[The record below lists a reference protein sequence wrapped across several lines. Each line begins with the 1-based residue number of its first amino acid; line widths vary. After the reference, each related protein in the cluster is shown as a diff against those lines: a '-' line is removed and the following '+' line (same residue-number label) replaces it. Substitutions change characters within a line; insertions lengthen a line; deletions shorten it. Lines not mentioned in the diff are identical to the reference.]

1 MQVSYISATHMQNLI
16 MREIKSDSSFGY
28 ILADDSSFSSMDY
41 KVLQNQNNGLFIEC
55 VKVLYNGKTE
65 LYYITEGLRSL
76 ALMVKDMTP
85 DMLIVVLV
93 DILECILEV
102 KNNGFL
108 QCQNVAISWDKIYVN
123 PATLKV
129 KLVYFPVNPM
139 QFENYGS
146 FEGALRSEIIKMVNR
161 VTINSNA
168 RLDQLI
174 ADLTNGMTTIKEIHN
189 KYKGG
194 VLEQK
199 QRKEIA
205 KTKESAKMMQ
215 ESVIDCDEKGRVS
228 SSASSVLRLVS
239 VNTPEP
245 FEAILDQPDMVMGRK
260 RGAVDILIPFNRM
273 IGRIH
278 CRITNQ
284 NGVYSI
290 KDEGSVNGT
299 YVNGVRVPPHQSV
312 SVKKGDFIRMADS
325 GFKLV

>member
-1 MQVSYISATHMQNLI
+1 MQVSYTSVTHMH
-16 MREIKSDSSFGY
+16 EIKSSSSFGY

-76 ALMVKDMTP
+76 DLMVKEMTP

-168 RLDQLI
+168 KLDQLI
-174 ADLTNGMTTIKEIHN
+174 VDLTNGMTTIKEIHN

-194 VLEQK
+194 AIEQK
-199 QRKEIA
+199 QR
-205 KTKESAKMMQ
+205 KESAKMMQ
-215 ESVIDCDEKGRVS
+215 KSVIVCEEEGRVS

-284 NGVYSI
+284 DGVYSI
-290 KDEGSVNGT
+290 EDEGSVNGT